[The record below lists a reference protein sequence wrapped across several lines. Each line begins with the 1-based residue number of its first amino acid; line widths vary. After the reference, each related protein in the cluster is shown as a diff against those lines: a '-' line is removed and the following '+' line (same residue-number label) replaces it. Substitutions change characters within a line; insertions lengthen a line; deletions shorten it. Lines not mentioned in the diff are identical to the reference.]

1 MEDGIV
7 LQAENVSKRFGGVQA
22 LDRVQF
28 ELRRGEVHALVGEN
42 GAGKSTLIK
51 IICGLYPRD
60 EGTIVYNGKNVDF
73 RDNLQARMNGVGI
86 VPQEIQLA
94 PKLTVAE
101 NIFMGMYPRGRAGLV
116 SWKELRRR
124 AGEIAATFAM
134 ERFLDMKVET
144 LGTGHRQLIEILKA
158 LVFETRIIAFDEP
171 TAALSDEETRELFL
185 LIAKLK
191 AQGISLIY
199 VSHRL
204 DEIFQIADR
213 VTVFK
218 DGRYVAT
225 KNIGAVTK
233 AEVIS
238 LMVGRDL
245 NLFAGGRRS
254 APSSGDAASSGDVLL
269 EVEHLNN
276 GRSVQDVSFALRAGE
291 ILGFF
296 GMVGSGRTETAMTI
310 FGVTPPDSGDIRVKG
325 KKVRI
330 SSPIEAVALRIG
342 LVPENRIAQGVI
354 LNASIRNNITL
365 PFIERLSRLGFIRGA
380 EETDV
385 VAEYMDHLKVK
396 APSGRAK
403 VRTLSGG
410 NQQKVSI
417 AKWLAS
423 RSDIIIFDEPT
434 HGVDVGAKAEIYHLL
449 RELADQGKGILF
461 ISSELPEILNVCDR
475 IFVFRSGCIAKRFE
489 ENRGLSEETVI
500 KYAIGKVEAWAE

>member
-7 LQAENVSKRFGGVQA
+7 LRAQDVSKRFGGVQA
-22 LDRVQF
+22 LDKVQF
-28 ELRRGEVHALVGEN
+28 ELRAGEVHALVGEN

-51 IICGLYPRD
+51 IICGLYQRD
-60 EGTIVYNGKNVDF
+60 EGIIVYNGKNVAF
-73 RDNLQARMNGVGI
+73 RDNLQARMSGVGM

-101 NIFMGMYPRGRAGLV
+101 NIFMGMYPRGRTGLV

-124 AGEIAATFAM
+124 AAEIAATFGM
-134 ERFLDMKVET
+134 EGFIEQKVEA

-171 TAALSDEETRELFL
+171 TAALSDEETRELFG
-185 LIAKLK
+185 LIGKLK
-191 AQGISLIY
+191 ARGISLVY

-225 KNIGAVTK
+225 RSTSEVNK
-233 AEVIS
+233 ADIIS
-238 LMVGRDL
+238 LMVGREL
-245 NLFAGGRRS
+245 
-254 APSSGDAASSGDVLL
+254 APFTERGASGPRPEVAL
-269 EVEHLNN
+269 EVRHLRN
-276 GRSVQDVSFALRAGE
+276 GRSVQDVSFEIRRGE

-296 GMVGSGRTETAMTI
+296 GMVGSGRTETAMTV
-310 FGVTPPDSGDIRVKG
+310 FGVTPPESGEILVNGR
-325 KKVRI
+325 KVRI
-330 SSPIEAVALRIG
+330 SSPIEAVALGIG

-354 LNASIRNNITL
+354 LSASIQNNITL
-365 PFIERLSRLGFIRGA
+365 PFVGRLARLGFIRGA
-380 EETDV
+380 EEAAV
-385 VAEYMDHLKVK
+385 VGEYIDHLKVK
-396 APSGRAK
+396 APSRKSK
-403 VRTLSGG
+403 VKTLSGG

-423 RSDIIIFDEPT
+423 RSEIIMFDEPT

-449 RELADQGKGILF
+449 RELAGQGKAILF
-461 ISSELPEILNVCDR
+461 ISSELPEILHVCDR
-475 IFVFRSGCIAKRFE
+475 ILVFRNGSIATRFE
-489 ENRGLSEETVI
+489 ENRGLTEETVI
-500 KYAIGKVEAWAE
+500 EHAIGKVEAGTR

>member
-1 MEDGIV
+1 MDNGIV
-7 LQAENVSKRFGGVQA
+7 LRADNVSKRFGGVQA
-22 LDRVQF
+22 LDKVQF
-28 ELRRGEVHALVGEN
+28 ELRTGEVHALVGEN

-51 IICGLYPRD
+51 IICGLYQRD

-73 RDNLQARMNGVGI
+73 RDNLQARMSGVGI

-101 NIFMGMYPRGRAGLV
+101 NIFMGMYPRGRSGLV
-116 SWKELRRR
+116 SWPELRRR

-134 ERFLDMKVET
+134 ESFIDSKVEA

-171 TAALSDEETRELFL
+171 TAALSDEETRELFA

-191 AQGISLIY
+191 ARGISLIY

-218 DGRYVAT
+218 DGRYVET
-225 KNIGAVTK
+225 RNIPDVTK
-233 AEVIS
+233 PQVIS
-238 LMVGRDL
+238 LMVGREL
-245 NLFAGGRRS
+245 NL
-254 APSSGDAASSGDVLL
+254 SSERNRTGNRPEDVAL
-269 EVEHLNN
+269 EVRHLNN
-276 GRSVQDVSFALRAGE
+276 GRSVRDVSFQLRRGE

-310 FGVTPPDSGDIRVKG
+310 FGVTPPESGEIIVKG
-325 KKVRI
+325 RAVRI
-330 SSPIEAVALRIG
+330 SSPIEGVALGIG

-365 PFIERLSRLGFIRGA
+365 PFIERLARLGFIRGA
-380 EETDV
+380 DETGV
-385 VAEYMDHLKVK
+385 VGEYMDHLKIK
-396 APSGRAK
+396 APSGRSK
-403 VRTLSGG
+403 VKTLSGG

-434 HGVDVGAKAEIYHLL
+434 HGVDVGAKAEIYHLV
-449 RELADQGKGILF
+449 RDLAAQGKGILF
-461 ISSELPEILNVCDR
+461 ISSELPEILHVCDR
-475 IFVFRSGCIAKRFE
+475 IYVFRNGSIVQRFE
-489 ENRGLSEETVI
+489 ENLGLSEETVI
-500 KYAIGKVEAWAE
+500 THAIGRVEAGAQ

>member
-7 LQAENVSKRFGGVQA
+7 LRAENVSKRFGGVQA
-22 LDRVQF
+22 LDKVQF
-28 ELRRGEVHALVGEN
+28 ELRKGEVHALVGEN

-51 IICGLYPRD
+51 IICGLYQRD
-60 EGTIVYNGKNVDF
+60 EGTIFYNGKNVDF
-73 RDNLQARMNGVGI
+73 RDNLQARVNGVGI

-101 NIFMGMYPRGRAGLV
+101 NIFMGMYPRGRTGLV
-116 SWKELRRR
+116 NWRELRRR
-124 AGEIAATFAM
+124 AGEIAATFGM
-134 ERFLDMKVET
+134 ERFLDSKVEA

-171 TAALSDEETRELFL
+171 TAALSDEETRELFV
-185 LIAKLK
+185 LIQKLK
-191 AQGISLIY
+191 AKGISLIY

-218 DGRYVAT
+218 DGRYAGT
-225 KNIGAVTK
+225 KNISEVSK

-238 LMVGRDL
+238 LMVGREL
-245 NLFAGGRRS
+245 NLFSERDPG
-254 APSSGDAASSGDVLL
+254 ASHMEEVLL
-269 EVEHLNN
+269 DVQHLDN
-276 GRSVQDVSFALRAGE
+276 GRSVQDVSFTLRKGE

-310 FGVTPPDSGDIRVKG
+310 FGVTPPQGGEILVKG
-325 KKVRI
+325 RKVRI
-330 SSPIEAVALRIG
+330 GSPIEAVALGIG

-365 PFIERLSRLGFIRGA
+365 PFVGRLSRMGFISGA
-380 EETDV
+380 DEGSV
-385 VAEYMDHLKVK
+385 VEEYMDHLRIK

-449 RELADQGKGILF
+449 RELAAQGKGILF
-461 ISSELPEILNVCDR
+461 ISSELPEILHVCDR
-475 IFVFRSGCIAKRFE
+475 IYVFRNGSIAKRFE
-489 ENRGLSEETVI
+489 ENRGLTEESVI
-500 KYAIGKVEAWAE
+500 KYAIGRVEAGVE

>member
-7 LQAENVSKRFGGVQA
+7 LRAANVSKRFGGVQA
-22 LDRVQF
+22 LDKVQF
-28 ELRRGEVHALVGEN
+28 ELRAGEVHALVGEN

-51 IICGLYPRD
+51 IICGLYQRD
-60 EGTIVYNGKNVDF
+60 EGDIVYNGKPVDF
-73 RDNLQARMNGVGI
+73 RDNLQARMSGVGI

-101 NIFMGMYPRGRAGLV
+101 NIFMGMYPRGRTGLV
-116 SWKELRRR
+116 NWKELRRR
-124 AGEIAATFAM
+124 AEEISATFGM
-134 ERFLDMKVET
+134 ERFLDTKVEA

-171 TAALSDEETRELFL
+171 TAALSDEETRELFE

-191 AQGISLIY
+191 ARGISLVY

-218 DGRYVAT
+218 DGRYAGTRAIAEVS
-225 KNIGAVTK
+225 K

-238 LMVGRDL
+238 MMVGREL
-245 NLFAGGRRS
+245 NLYSDKDQPRQRS
-254 APSSGDAASSGDVLL
+254 EEVVLDVQ
-269 EVEHLNN
+269 HLQN
-276 GRSVQDVSFALRAGE
+276 GRSVQDVSFQIRKGE

-310 FGVTPPDSGDIRVKG
+310 FGVTPPQGGEITLKG
-325 KKVRI
+325 RKVHI
-330 SSPIEAVALRIG
+330 SSPMEAVALGIG

-354 LNASIRNNITL
+354 LNASIQNNITL
-365 PFIERLSRLGFIRGA
+365 PFVERLARLGFIRGT
-380 EETDV
+380 EEVAV

-396 APSGRAK
+396 APSGKSK
-403 VRTLSGG
+403 VKTLSGG

-449 RELADQGKGILF
+449 RELAGQGKAILF
-461 ISSELPEILNVCDR
+461 ISSELPEILHVCDR
-475 IFVFRSGCIAKRFE
+475 IHVFRNGSIAMRFE

-500 KYAIGKVEAWAE
+500 KYAIGKVEASTG

>member
-1 MEDGIV
+1 
-7 LQAENVSKRFGGVQA
+7 
-22 LDRVQF
+22 
-28 ELRRGEVHALVGEN
+28 
-42 GAGKSTLIK
+42 
-51 IICGLYPRD
+51 
-60 EGTIVYNGKNVDF
+60 
-73 RDNLQARMNGVGI
+73 
-86 VPQEIQLA
+86 
-94 PKLTVAE
+94 
-101 NIFMGMYPRGRAGLV
+101 MGMYPRGRTGLV

-124 AGEIAATFAM
+124 AGAIAATFDM
-134 ERFLDMKVET
+134 ERFLDMKVEA
-144 LGTGHRQLIEILKA
+144 LGIGHRQLIEILKA

-171 TAALSDEETRELFL
+171 TAALSDEETRELFI
-185 LIAKLK
+185 LIGKLK
-191 AQGISLIY
+191 ARGISLIY

-218 DGRYVAT
+218 DGRYIGT
-225 KNIGAVTK
+225 KNIEEVTK

-238 LMVGRDL
+238 LMVGREL
-245 NLFAGGRRS
+245 NLFIKEPAVRP
-254 APSSGDAASSGDVLL
+254 ASGEVLL

-276 GRSVQDVSFALRAGE
+276 GRSVQDVSFQLRSGE

-310 FGVTPPDSGDIRVKG
+310 FGVTPPQSGDILVRG
-325 KKVRI
+325 RKVRI
-330 SSPIEAVALRIG
+330 PSPIEAVAHRIG

-354 LNASIRNNITL
+354 LNASIRNNVTL
-365 PFIERLSRLGFIRGA
+365 PFLGRLSRMGFIRGA
-380 EETDV
+380 EESAV
-385 VAEYMDHLKVK
+385 VAEYMGQLKIK

-434 HGVDVGAKAEIYHLL
+434 HGVDVGAKAEIYHLV
-449 RELADQGKGILF
+449 RELADQGKAILF
-461 ISSELPEILNVCDR
+461 ISSELPEIISMCDR
-475 IFVFRSGCIAKRFE
+475 IFVFRNGCIAKRFE

-500 KYAIGKVEAWAE
+500 QYAIGKVEACTE

>member
-1 MEDGIV
+1 MQDGIV

-22 LDRVQF
+22 LDKVRF

-51 IICGLYPRD
+51 IVCGLYQKD
-60 EGTIVYNGKNVDF
+60 EGSIVYDGREVDF
-73 RDNLQARMNGVGI
+73 RSNLQARMSGIGI
-86 VPQEIQLA
+86 VPQDIQLA

-101 NIFMGMYPRGRAGLV
+101 NIFMGMYPRGRGGLV

-124 AGEIAATFAM
+124 AKEVAATFSM
-134 ERFLDMKVET
+134 EDFVDTKVEA

-158 LVFETRIIAFDEP
+158 LVFDTKIIAFDEP
-171 TAALSDEETRELFL
+171 TAALSDEETRELFD

-191 AQGISLIY
+191 SQGISLIY

-204 DEIFQIADR
+204 DEIFRIADR
-213 VTVFK
+213 FTVFK

-225 KNIGAVTK
+225 KDVG
-233 AEVIS
+233 EVSKSDIIN

-245 NLFAGGRRS
+245 NLVSDRAQRKPARGES
-254 APSSGDAASSGDVLL
+254 LL
-269 EVEHLNN
+269 EVRHLDN
-276 GRSVQDVSFALRAGE
+276 GRSVQDISFQLRAGE

-296 GMVGSGRTETAMTI
+296 GMVGSGRTETAMTV
-310 FGVTPPDSGDIRVKG
+310 FGVTPPRSGDILVKG
-325 KKVRI
+325 RKVQI
-330 SSPIEAVALRIG
+330 ASPIEAVKLGLG

-365 PFIERLSRLGFIRGA
+365 PFVKRLSRMGFIRGP
-380 EETDV
+380 EETAI
-385 VAEYMDHLKVK
+385 VAEYMANLRIK
-396 APSGRAK
+396 APSGKYK

-449 RELADQGKGILF
+449 RDLANEGKAILI

-475 IFVFRSGCIAKRFE
+475 ICVFRNGCIAMRFE
-489 ENRGLSEETVI
+489 ENRGLSEEEVI
-500 KYAIGKVEAWAE
+500 KYAIGKVEACVE

>member
-7 LQAENVSKRFGGVQA
+7 LRATNVSKRFGGVQA
-22 LDRVQF
+22 LDKVQF
-28 ELRRGEVHALVGEN
+28 DLRAGEVHALVGEN

-51 IICGLYPRD
+51 IICGLYQRD
-60 EGTIVYNGKNVDF
+60 EGEILYNGKPVDF
-73 RDNLQARMNGVGI
+73 RDNLQARMSGVGI

-94 PKLTVAE
+94 PKLSVAE
-101 NIFMGMYPRGRAGLV
+101 NIFMGMYPRGRTGLV
-116 SWKELRRR
+116 NWKELRRR
-124 AGEIAATFAM
+124 AEEISATFGM
-134 ERFLDMKVET
+134 ERFLDTKVEA

-171 TAALSDEETRELFL
+171 TAALSDEETRELFG
-185 LIAKLK
+185 LISKLK
-191 AQGISLIY
+191 ARGISLVY

-218 DGRYVAT
+218 DGRYAGT
-225 KNIGAVTK
+225 RAIAEVTK

-238 LMVGRDL
+238 MMVGREL
-245 NLFAGGRRS
+245 NLYSDRDPARQG
-254 APSSGDAASSGDVLL
+254 SSEIVLDVQ
-269 EVEHLNN
+269 HLKN
-276 GRSVQDVSFALRAGE
+276 GRSVQDVSFQIRKGE

-310 FGVTPPDSGDIRVKG
+310 FGVTPPESGDIVLKG
-325 KKVRI
+325 RKVHI
-330 SSPIEAVALRIG
+330 SSPIEAVALGIG

-354 LNASIRNNITL
+354 LNASIQNNITL
-365 PFIERLSRLGFIRGA
+365 PFVERLARLGFIHGA
-380 EETDV
+380 EEAAV

-396 APSGRAK
+396 APSGKSK
-403 VRTLSGG
+403 VKTLSGG

-449 RELADQGKGILF
+449 RELAGQGKAILF
-461 ISSELPEILNVCDR
+461 ISSELPEILHVCDR
-475 IFVFRSGCIAKRFE
+475 IYVFRNGSIAMRFE

-500 KYAIGKVEAWAE
+500 KYAIGKVEASAG